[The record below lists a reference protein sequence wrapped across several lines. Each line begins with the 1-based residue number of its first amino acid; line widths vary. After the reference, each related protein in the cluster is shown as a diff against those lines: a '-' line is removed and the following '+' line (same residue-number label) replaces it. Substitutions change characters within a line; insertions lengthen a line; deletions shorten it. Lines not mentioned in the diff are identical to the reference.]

1 MKLLSVINKCTRE
14 QIRNFWILIL
24 TVSMAP
30 FFVFIYYLI
39 IESSKPHYDLLIL
52 NQDNGIQTMGA
63 RINYGDLLVQSAEEF
78 QNGTPEIPLSITK
91 SDNKHTA
98 LKRLRTQKTD
108 ALVIIPENFSEV
120 IHNPDMAN
128 DTINA
133 EIEFIG
139 DLTNINYMVS
149 AIWANEI
156 LNQYMQELTQENE
169 PIKIKETSLGFS
181 GSINDFDL
189 VVPGILILSIIML
202 MFSATVAIVTEVEQK
217 TIIRLKLS
225 KITAFEFLS
234 GVSIVQIV
242 VGLISVLLT
251 GIIAHLL
258 GFDFRGSFGSL
269 LLIAVLTSISII
281 AFSLILAAITKTVS
295 EVLIVGNFP
304 LFLFMFFTGA
314 AFPFEA
320 KELFT
325 IAGYSVTLP
334 GLMSP
339 SHAIIALRKIL
350 ILDMGLKDVVPEIIV
365 VVLLTIIYF
374 LIGIWAFKARHM
386 KVE

>member
-30 FFVFIYYLI
+30 FFIFVYYLI

-52 NQDNGIQTMGA
+52 NRDKGIQIMGST
-63 RINYGDLLVQSAEEF
+63 INYGDLLLQSAEEF
-78 QNGTPEIPLSITK
+78 ENDTTEIPFSIRK
-91 SDNKHTA
+91 SDNKETA
-98 LKRLRTQKTD
+98 LKRLRTQKSD
-108 ALVIIPENFSEV
+108 ALVIIPENFSEI
-120 IHNPDMAN
+120 IHNPDMVN

-133 EIEFIG
+133 EVEFIG
-139 DLTNINYMVS
+139 DLTNINYMIS

-156 LNQYMQELTQENE
+156 FNQYTQGLTQENQ
-169 PIKIKETSLGFS
+169 PIKLKETSLGYS
-181 GSINDFDL
+181 GSIDDFDL

-202 MFSATVAIVTEVEQK
+202 MFSATIAIVTEVEHK

-225 KITAFEFLS
+225 RIGAFEFLS

-242 VGLISVLLT
+242 VGLVSVLLT
-251 GIIAHLL
+251 GIVAYWL
-258 GFDFRGSFGSL
+258 GFDFRGSFWSL
-269 LLIAVLTSISII
+269 FLIAVLTSISII
-281 AFSLILAAITKTVS
+281 AFSLILAALTKTVS

-314 AFPFEA
+314 AFPLEA

-334 GLMSP
+334 GFMSP

-350 ILDMGLKDVVPEIIV
+350 ILDMGLKDVVPEIIA

-374 LIGIWAFKARHM
+374 LVGIWAFKARHM

>member
-14 QIRNFWILIL
+14 QIRNFWILLL

-52 NQDNGIQTMGA
+52 NRDKGIQTMGVT
-63 RINYGDLLVQSAEEF
+63 INYGDLFLQSAEEF
-78 QNGTPEIPLSITK
+78 ENDTTKIPLSIKK
-91 SDNKHTA
+91 SDNKQTA
-98 LKRLRTQKTD
+98 LKRLRTQKSD

-128 DTINA
+128 DTINT

-139 DLTNINYMVS
+139 DLTNISYMVS

-234 GVSIVQIV
+234 GVSIVQVV
-242 VGLISVLLT
+242 VGLVSVLLT
-251 GIIAHLL
+251 GIIAYWL

-269 LLIAVLTSISII
+269 LLIAVLTSVSII

-350 ILDMGLKDVVPEIIV
+350 ILDMGLKDVVPEIIA

>member
-39 IESSKPHYDLLIL
+39 IESTKPHYDLLIL
-52 NQDNGIQTMGA
+52 NRDNGIQTMGA
-63 RINYGDLLVQSAEEF
+63 TINYGDLLLQSAEEF
-78 QNGTPEIPLSITK
+78 ENDTSKIPLSITK

-98 LKRLRTQKTD
+98 LKRLRTLKAD
-108 ALVIIPENFSEV
+108 ALIIIPENFSEV

-128 DTINA
+128 DTINT

-242 VGLISVLLT
+242 VGLVSVLLT
-251 GIIAHLL
+251 GIIAHWL
-258 GFDFRGSFGSL
+258 GFDFRGSFWSL
-269 LLIAVLTSISII
+269 LLIAVLTSVSII

-314 AFPFEA
+314 AFPLEA

-350 ILDMGLKDVVPEIIV
+350 ILDMGLKDVVPEIIAV
-365 VVLLTIIYF
+365 VMLTIIYF

>member
-39 IESSKPHYDLLIL
+39 IESSRPHFDLLIL
-52 NQDNGIQTMGA
+52 NQDKGIQTMGA
-63 RINYGDLLVQSAEEF
+63 SINYGDLLLKSAEEF
-78 QNGTPEIPLSITK
+78 ENDTTEIPLSIKK
-91 SDNKHTA
+91 SDNKQAA
-98 LKRLRTQKTD
+98 LKRLRTQKSD

-120 IHNPDMAN
+120 IHYPDLVN

-133 EIEFIG
+133 EVEFIG
-139 DLTNINYMVS
+139 DLTNISYMVS

-156 LNQYMQELTQENE
+156 FNQYMQELTQENK
-169 PIKIKETSLGFS
+169 PIKVKETSLGYS

-202 MFSATVAIVTEVEQK
+202 MFSATVAIVTEVEHK

-225 KITAFEFLS
+225 KIGVFEFLS
-234 GVSIVQIV
+234 WVSIVQIV
-242 VGLISVLLT
+242 VGLVSILLT

-258 GFDFRGSFGSL
+258 GFDFRGSFGGL
-269 LLIAVLTSISII
+269 LLIATLTSVSII

-314 AFPFEA
+314 AFPLDA

-350 ILDMGLKDVVPEIIV
+350 ILDMGLKDVVPEIIAV
-365 VVLLTIIYF
+365 ILLTIIYF

>member
-14 QIRNFWILIL
+14 QIRNFWILLL

-52 NQDNGIQTMGA
+52 NRDKGIETMGA
-63 RINYGDLLVQSAEEF
+63 TINYGDLLLLSAEKLE
-78 QNGTPEIPLSITK
+78 NDTSEIPLSIKK
-91 SDNKHTA
+91 SDNKQAA
-98 LKRLRTQKTD
+98 LKKLRTQKSD

-120 IHNPDMAN
+120 IHYPDRIN

-139 DLTNINYMVS
+139 DLTNISYMVS

-156 LNQYMQELTQENE
+156 LNQYMQELTQENN
-169 PIKIKETSLGFS
+169 PIKIKEISLGFS
-181 GSINDFDL
+181 GNIDDFDL

-202 MFSATVAIVTEVEQK
+202 MLSATVAIVTEVEQK

-225 KITAFEFLS
+225 KITTFEFLS
-234 GVSIVQIV
+234 GVSAVQII
-242 VGLISVLLT
+242 VGLVSVLLT
-251 GIIAHLL
+251 GIVAYWL
-258 GFDFRGSFGSL
+258 GFDFRGSFWSL
-269 LLIAVLTSISII
+269 LMIAVLTSISII
-281 AFSLILAAITKTVS
+281 AFCLILAAVTKTVS
-295 EVLIVGNFP
+295 EVLIIGNFP

-314 AFPFEA
+314 AFPLEA

-350 ILDMGLKDVVPEIIV
+350 ILDMGLKDVVPEIIAV
-365 VVLLTIIYF
+365 LLLTIIYF
-374 LIGIWAFKARHM
+374 LIGIWAFKTRHM

>member
-1 MKLLSVINKCTRE
+1 
-14 QIRNFWILIL
+14 
-24 TVSMAP
+24 
-30 FFVFIYYLI
+30 
-39 IESSKPHYDLLIL
+39 
-52 NQDNGIQTMGA
+52 
-63 RINYGDLLVQSAEEF
+63 
-78 QNGTPEIPLSITK
+78 
-91 SDNKHTA
+91 
-98 LKRLRTQKTD
+98 
-108 ALVIIPENFSEV
+108 
-120 IHNPDMAN
+120 
-128 DTINA
+128 
-133 EIEFIG
+133 
-139 DLTNINYMVS
+139 
-149 AIWANEI
+149 
-156 LNQYMQELTQENE
+156 
-169 PIKIKETSLGFS
+169 
-181 GSINDFDL
+181 
-189 VVPGILILSIIML
+189 ML

-242 VGLISVLLT
+242 VGLVSVLLT
-251 GIIAHLL
+251 GIIAHWL
-258 GFDFRGSFGSL
+258 GFDFRGSFWSL
-269 LLIAVLTSISII
+269 LLIAVLTSVSII

-314 AFPFEA
+314 AFPLEA

-350 ILDMGLKDVVPEIIV
+350 ILDMGLKDVVPEIIA

>member
-1 MKLLSVINKCTRE
+1 MKLLSIINKFTRE

-24 TVSMAP
+24 TISMAP

-52 NQDNGIQTMGA
+52 NRDTGVQTMGA
-63 RINYGDLLVQSAEEF
+63 TINYGDLLLQSAEKFE
-78 QNGTPEIPLSITK
+78 NDTSEIPLSVTK
-91 SDNKHTA
+91 SDNMHAA
-98 LKRLRTQKTD
+98 LKRLRTQKAD

-139 DLTNINYMVS
+139 DLTNISYMVS
-149 AIWANEI
+149 AIWANELLNGYI
-156 LNQYMQELTQENE
+156 LEITQVNN

-181 GSINDFDL
+181 GKIDDFDL
-189 VVPGILILSIIML
+189 VVPGILILAIIML
-202 MFSATVAIVTEVEQK
+202 MLSATVAIVTEVEQK

-234 GVSIVQIV
+234 GVSIVQII
-242 VGLISVLLT
+242 VGLVSVLLT
-251 GIIAHLL
+251 GTIAYWL

-314 AFPFEA
+314 AFPLEA

-325 IAGYSVTLP
+325 VAGYSVTLP

-350 ILDMGLKDVVPEIIV
+350 ILDMGLKDVVPEIIAV
-365 VVLLTIIYF
+365 IVLTIIYF

>member
-14 QIRNFWILIL
+14 QIRNFRILLL

-52 NQDNGIQTMGA
+52 NLDKGIQTKGA
-63 RINYGDLLVQSAEEF
+63 TINYGDLLLQSSEEF
-78 QNGTPEIPLSITK
+78 KNGTTEIPLSIRK
-91 SDNKHTA
+91 SDNKTAA
-98 LKRLRTQKTD
+98 LKRLRTQKSD

-120 IHNPDMAN
+120 IHYPNRIN
-128 DTINA
+128 DTISA
-133 EIEFIG
+133 EVEFIG
-139 DLTNINYMVS
+139 DLTNISYMVS

-156 LNQYMQELTQENE
+156 LNQYMQELTQENK
-169 PIKIKETSLGFS
+169 PIKVKETSLGYS

-202 MFSATVAIVTEVEQK
+202 MFSATVAIVTEVEHK

-234 GVSIVQIV
+234 GVSIVQII
-242 VGLISVLLT
+242 VGLVSVLLT
-251 GIIAHLL
+251 GIIAYLL

-334 GLMSP
+334 GFMSP
-339 SHAIIALRKIL
+339 SHSIIALRKIL
-350 ILDMGLKDVVPEIIV
+350 ILDMGLKDVVPEIIA

-374 LIGIWAFKARHM
+374 LVGIWAFKTRHM
-386 KVE
+386 KME

>member
-39 IESSKPHYDLLIL
+39 IESTKPHYDLLIL
-52 NQDNGIQTMGA
+52 NRDNGIQTMGA
-63 RINYGDLLVQSAEEF
+63 TINYGDLLIQSAEEF
-78 QNGTPEIPLSITK
+78 ENDTSEIPLSITK

-98 LKRLRTQKTD
+98 LKRLRTLKAD

-128 DTINA
+128 DTINT

-139 DLTNINYMVS
+139 DLTNINYMIS

-156 LNQYMQELTQENE
+156 LNQYMQELTQENK

-242 VGLISVLLT
+242 VGLVSVLLT
-251 GIIAHLL
+251 GIIAHWL
-258 GFDFRGSFGSL
+258 GFDFRGSFWSL
-269 LLIAVLTSISII
+269 LLIAVLTSVSII

-314 AFPFEA
+314 AFPLEA

-350 ILDMGLKDVVPEIIV
+350 ILDMGLKDVVPEIIA